1 VRAFCELTSVGS
13 TGGCATAQPIALTAI
28 TDIPTATAVLMT
40 NRLMLLFRMI
50 ASIHECDPSRLWA
63 ARPVCTE
70 NLNADVMMMKPAE
83 ECM

>member
-1 VRAFCELTSVGS
+1 
-13 TGGCATAQPIALTAI
+13 
-28 TDIPTATAVLMT
+28 MT
-40 NRLMLLFRMI
+40 NRVMLLFRMI